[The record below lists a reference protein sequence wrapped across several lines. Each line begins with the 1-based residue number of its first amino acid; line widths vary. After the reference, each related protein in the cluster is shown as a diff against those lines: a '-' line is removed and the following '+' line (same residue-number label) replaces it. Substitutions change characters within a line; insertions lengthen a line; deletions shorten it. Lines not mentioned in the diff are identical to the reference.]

1 VTVFLQLVVAG
12 LAIGAQFALIVL
24 GFVVIYRATGVI
36 NFAQGAFVLIGAYLA
51 YNAINTWGW
60 PFFVAVP
67 VAMAGCA
74 IVGVLVEF
82 LVLRRMIGQPAYAVI
97 MITIGLLIAL
107 QEIPTMIWGG
117 DNLVLGDPWG
127 TDSVRAGDVVIESK
141 NLATLAMAG
150 VVLAGFFL
158 LFRYTRIGIAMRATA
173 LDQEVALAQG
183 ISVRRVFAVSWGV
196 AGAVGALAG
205 ITAAAGAAANVQ
217 PALGFVALVAFPA
230 MILGGL
236 DSPLGAV
243 IGGAIIGLTQTLTQ
257 GWVTG
262 VLRFDWLPEAPSW
275 LGDGFEQVM
284 PYLVMIV
291 ILLVRPFGLFGT
303 KEVRRV

>member
-1 VTVFLQLVVAG
+1 VDVFLQLLVAG

-36 NFAQGAFVLIGAYLA
+36 NFAQGAFVLLGAYLA
-51 YNAINTWGW
+51 YNAINTWNL
-60 PFFVAVP
+60 PFYVSVV
-67 VAMAGCA
+67 VAMIGCA

-82 LVLRRMIGQPAYAVI
+82 LILRRMIGQPVYAVI
-97 MITIGLLIAL
+97 MITIGLLIIL
-107 QEIPTMIWGG
+107 QEVPTMIWGS
-117 DNLVLGDPWG
+117 DNFVLGDPWG
-127 TDSVRAGDVVIESK
+127 AESLTYGDVFIETK
-141 NLATLAMAG
+141 NVAILVMAAI
-150 VVLAGFFL
+150 VLAGFFL

-183 ISVRRVFAVSWGV
+183 ISVRRVFAVSWAI

-205 ITAAAGAAANVQ
+205 VTAAAGAAANVQ
-217 PALGFVALVAFPA
+217 SALGFIALIAFPA

-243 IGGAIIGLTQTLTQ
+243 IGGIIVGVTQTLTQ

-262 VLRFDWLPEAPSW
+262 ILQFGWLPEAPEF
-275 LGDGFEQVM
+275 LGEGFEDVM
-284 PYLVMIV
+284 PYIVMIV

-303 KEVRRV
+303 KEVRRI

>member
-1 VTVFLQLVVAG
+1 VDVFLQLLVAG

-36 NFAQGAFVLIGAYLA
+36 NFAQGAFVLLGAYLA
-51 YNAINTWGW
+51 YNAINTWNL
-60 PFFVAVP
+60 PFYVSVV
-67 VAMAGCA
+67 VAMIGCA

-82 LVLRRMIGQPAYAVI
+82 LILRRMIGQPVYAVI
-97 MITIGLLIAL
+97 MITIGLLIIL
-107 QEIPTMIWGG
+107 QEVPTMIWGS
-117 DNLVLGDPWG
+117 DNFVLGDPWG
-127 TDSVRAGDVVIESK
+127 AESLTYGDVFIETK
-141 NLATLAMAG
+141 NVAILVMAAI
-150 VVLAGFFL
+150 VLAGFFL

-183 ISVRRVFAVSWGV
+183 ISVRRVFAVSWAI

-205 ITAAAGAAANVQ
+205 VTAAAGAAANVQ
-217 PALGFVALVAFPA
+217 SALGFIALIAFPA

-243 IGGAIIGLTQTLTQ
+243 IGGIIVGVTQTLTQ

-262 VLRFDWLPEAPSW
+262 ILQFGWLPEAPEF
-275 LGDGFEQVM
+275 LGEGFEDVM
-284 PYLVMIV
+284 PYIVMVI

-303 KEVRRV
+303 KEVRRI